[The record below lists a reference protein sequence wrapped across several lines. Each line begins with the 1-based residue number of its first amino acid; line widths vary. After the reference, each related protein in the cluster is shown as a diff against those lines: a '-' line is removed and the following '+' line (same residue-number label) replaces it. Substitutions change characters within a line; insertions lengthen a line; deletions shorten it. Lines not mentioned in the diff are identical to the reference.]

1 MGVIDK
7 KTGKEIIKPIY
18 NGIEYFSDSVAMVE
32 ITQQGKIIPPKYDFV
47 DYYSKE
53 KKFVKVRIGGKWGLV
68 DRQTG
73 KELSSPIYDYIGRL
87 VKD

>member
-1 MGVIDK
+1 
-7 KTGKEIIKPIY
+7 
-18 NGIEYFSDSVAMVE
+18 MVE
-32 ITQQGKIIPPKYDFV
+32 ITQQGKIKYGFVNISTGKEIIPPKYDFV